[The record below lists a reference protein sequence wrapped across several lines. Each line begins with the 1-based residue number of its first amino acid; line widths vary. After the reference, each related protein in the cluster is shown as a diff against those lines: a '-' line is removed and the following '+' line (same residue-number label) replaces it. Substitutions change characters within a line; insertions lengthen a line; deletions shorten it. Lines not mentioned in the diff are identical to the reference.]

1 MTPKKIALLTDS
13 SADLRWDQAREN
25 NIFFVPLRILCE
37 DGEYLDGVN
46 ITGPDIYQ
54 RLHNGELPQTSLP
67 RVEDFSAKLREIFDL
82 GYDGVIAVM
91 LSSGLSGTYN
101 LARILAGECAEQGY
115 AMKVFD
121 SVSGALGQGMTV
133 LQLAEDIK
141 NGMDWEELTER
152 RAPQLIANTYPFF
165 SVDTL
170 EYLVKGGRI
179 GKVTAMAG
187 TMLQIKPIITFAP
200 DGQLQSVAKV
210 RGRHQVMRKLVD
222 MAVDRCGEH
231 KRYNLAVANGGSPE
245 EMETVADADR
255 GTTQQRPPVGRRDR
269 RHPQRLHRRR
279 CAGRCRSG
287 AGLTKK
293 QNTRNRHPASA
304 GCLSIIDKMAE
315 NACKTEKTVILLK
328 LEKCNK
334 GGALMLDIFEILG
347 PIMVGPSSSHT
358 AGAVRIGRMA
368 RTLLGEPPVK
378 ADIGLYGSFA
388 ETGRGHGTD
397 RALVAGL
404 LGMKPDDLR
413 IPESFSV
420 AKEQGL
426 SFVFHPAELREA
438 HPNTAVLTVE
448 GASGKKT
455 KVQAASIGGGRIR
468 VDQLDGVA
476 VDFTGIFNTLIV
488 RHMDVPGELAT
499 LTKVL
504 SDGGINIANMSLVRD
519 RRGGSVMTIFEI
531 DQPVPAAELEQ
542 LKAVPQVL
550 GVIYYEKEDD

>member
-1 MTPKKIALLTDS
+1 
-13 SADLRWDQAREN
+13 
-25 NIFFVPLRILCE
+25 
-37 DGEYLDGVN
+37 
-46 ITGPDIYQ
+46 
-54 RLHNGELPQTSLP
+54 
-67 RVEDFSAKLREIFDL
+67 
-82 GYDGVIAVM
+82 
-91 LSSGLSGTYN
+91 
-101 LARILAGECAEQGY
+101 
-115 AMKVFD
+115 
-121 SVSGALGQGMTV
+121 
-133 LQLAEDIK
+133 
-141 NGMDWEELTER
+141 
-152 RAPQLIANTYPFF
+152 
-165 SVDTL
+165 
-170 EYLVKGGRI
+170 
-179 GKVTAMAG
+179 
-187 TMLQIKPIITFAP
+187 
-200 DGQLQSVAKV
+200 
-210 RGRHQVMRKLVD
+210 
-222 MAVDRCGEH
+222 
-231 KRYNLAVANGGSPE
+231 
-245 EMETVADADR
+245 
-255 GTTQQRPPVGRRDR
+255 
-269 RHPQRLHRRR
+269 
-279 CAGRCRSG
+279 
-287 AGLTKK
+287 
-293 QNTRNRHPASA
+293 
-304 GCLSIIDKMAE
+304 
-315 NACKTEKTVILLK
+315 
-328 LEKCNK
+328 
-334 GGALMLDIFEILG
+334 MLDIFEILG

-504 SDGGINIANMSLVRD
+504 SDGGINIANMSAHFIEKIPIMRNNNNRVFKIQKE
-519 RRGGSVMTIFEI
+519 IFKPTNGRQI
-531 DQPVPAAELEQ
+531 KVVCWLIKQ
-542 LKAVPQVL
+542 KN
-550 GVIYYEKEDD
+550 IRITEKCLCKQHLNL

>member
-1 MTPKKIALLTDS
+1 M
-13 SADLRWDQAREN
+13 
-25 NIFFVPLRILCE
+25 
-37 DGEYLDGVN
+37 
-46 ITGPDIYQ
+46 
-54 RLHNGELPQTSLP
+54 
-67 RVEDFSAKLREIFDL
+67 
-82 GYDGVIAVM
+82 
-91 LSSGLSGTYN
+91 
-101 LARILAGECAEQGY
+101 
-115 AMKVFD
+115 
-121 SVSGALGQGMTV
+121 
-133 LQLAEDIK
+133 
-141 NGMDWEELTER
+141 
-152 RAPQLIANTYPFF
+152 
-165 SVDTL
+165 
-170 EYLVKGGRI
+170 
-179 GKVTAMAG
+179 
-187 TMLQIKPIITFAP
+187 
-200 DGQLQSVAKV
+200 
-210 RGRHQVMRKLVD
+210 
-222 MAVDRCGEH
+222 
-231 KRYNLAVANGGSPE
+231 
-245 EMETVADADR
+245 
-255 GTTQQRPPVGRRDR
+255 
-269 RHPQRLHRRR
+269 
-279 CAGRCRSG
+279 
-287 AGLTKK
+287 
-293 QNTRNRHPASA
+293 
-304 GCLSIIDKMAE
+304 
-315 NACKTEKTVILLK
+315 
-328 LEKCNK
+328 
-334 GGALMLDIFEILG
+334 
-347 PIMVGPSSSHT
+347 
-358 AGAVRIGRMA
+358 
-368 RTLLGEPPVK
+368 K

-550 GVIYYEKEDD
+550 GVIYYEKDERQVTEEQSMEKMRAAWHAMLESAVSYQGDQRSRSGLVGGDGAQMRRYAAADTTYSGPYVQEVIATALSVGESNACMRKIVAAPTAGACGVLPAVLVPLYQMGRATEEEILQALYTASGIGAVVSFRACIAGASGGCQAEIGTASAMAAGALTSLRGGDPQQIGHAAAMALKNLMGLVCDPVAGLVEVPCVKRNVVGSVNAVSCADMALAGVGSRIPVDEVIDCMGEVGRRMPMEMRETALGGLAATPTGKAVKERMEQQD

>member
-1 MTPKKIALLTDS
+1 
-13 SADLRWDQAREN
+13 
-25 NIFFVPLRILCE
+25 
-37 DGEYLDGVN
+37 
-46 ITGPDIYQ
+46 
-54 RLHNGELPQTSLP
+54 
-67 RVEDFSAKLREIFDL
+67 
-82 GYDGVIAVM
+82 
-91 LSSGLSGTYN
+91 
-101 LARILAGECAEQGY
+101 
-115 AMKVFD
+115 
-121 SVSGALGQGMTV
+121 
-133 LQLAEDIK
+133 
-141 NGMDWEELTER
+141 
-152 RAPQLIANTYPFF
+152 
-165 SVDTL
+165 
-170 EYLVKGGRI
+170 
-179 GKVTAMAG
+179 
-187 TMLQIKPIITFAP
+187 
-200 DGQLQSVAKV
+200 
-210 RGRHQVMRKLVD
+210 
-222 MAVDRCGEH
+222 
-231 KRYNLAVANGGSPE
+231 
-245 EMETVADADR
+245 
-255 GTTQQRPPVGRRDR
+255 
-269 RHPQRLHRRR
+269 
-279 CAGRCRSG
+279 
-287 AGLTKK
+287 
-293 QNTRNRHPASA
+293 
-304 GCLSIIDKMAE
+304 
-315 NACKTEKTVILLK
+315 
-328 LEKCNK
+328 
-334 GGALMLDIFEILG
+334 MLDIFEILG

-488 RHMDVPGELAT
+488 RHM
-499 LTKVL
+499 
-504 SDGGINIANMSLVRD
+504 SLVRD

>member
-1 MTPKKIALLTDS
+1 
-13 SADLRWDQAREN
+13 
-25 NIFFVPLRILCE
+25 
-37 DGEYLDGVN
+37 
-46 ITGPDIYQ
+46 
-54 RLHNGELPQTSLP
+54 
-67 RVEDFSAKLREIFDL
+67 
-82 GYDGVIAVM
+82 
-91 LSSGLSGTYN
+91 
-101 LARILAGECAEQGY
+101 
-115 AMKVFD
+115 
-121 SVSGALGQGMTV
+121 
-133 LQLAEDIK
+133 
-141 NGMDWEELTER
+141 
-152 RAPQLIANTYPFF
+152 
-165 SVDTL
+165 
-170 EYLVKGGRI
+170 
-179 GKVTAMAG
+179 
-187 TMLQIKPIITFAP
+187 
-200 DGQLQSVAKV
+200 
-210 RGRHQVMRKLVD
+210 
-222 MAVDRCGEH
+222 
-231 KRYNLAVANGGSPE
+231 
-245 EMETVADADR
+245 
-255 GTTQQRPPVGRRDR
+255 
-269 RHPQRLHRRR
+269 
-279 CAGRCRSG
+279 
-287 AGLTKK
+287 
-293 QNTRNRHPASA
+293 
-304 GCLSIIDKMAE
+304 
-315 NACKTEKTVILLK
+315 
-328 LEKCNK
+328 
-334 GGALMLDIFEILG
+334 MLDIFEILG

-468 VDQLDGVA
+468 GDQLDGVA
-476 VDFTGIFNTLIV
+476 V

>member
-1 MTPKKIALLTDS
+1 
-13 SADLRWDQAREN
+13 
-25 NIFFVPLRILCE
+25 
-37 DGEYLDGVN
+37 
-46 ITGPDIYQ
+46 
-54 RLHNGELPQTSLP
+54 
-67 RVEDFSAKLREIFDL
+67 
-82 GYDGVIAVM
+82 
-91 LSSGLSGTYN
+91 
-101 LARILAGECAEQGY
+101 
-115 AMKVFD
+115 
-121 SVSGALGQGMTV
+121 
-133 LQLAEDIK
+133 
-141 NGMDWEELTER
+141 
-152 RAPQLIANTYPFF
+152 
-165 SVDTL
+165 
-170 EYLVKGGRI
+170 
-179 GKVTAMAG
+179 
-187 TMLQIKPIITFAP
+187 
-200 DGQLQSVAKV
+200 
-210 RGRHQVMRKLVD
+210 
-222 MAVDRCGEH
+222 
-231 KRYNLAVANGGSPE
+231 
-245 EMETVADADR
+245 
-255 GTTQQRPPVGRRDR
+255 
-269 RHPQRLHRRR
+269 
-279 CAGRCRSG
+279 
-287 AGLTKK
+287 
-293 QNTRNRHPASA
+293 
-304 GCLSIIDKMAE
+304 
-315 NACKTEKTVILLK
+315 
-328 LEKCNK
+328 
-334 GGALMLDIFEILG
+334 MLDIFEILG

-488 RHMDVPGELAT
+488 RH
-499 LTKVL
+499 
-504 SDGGINIANMSLVRD
+504 IANMSLVRD